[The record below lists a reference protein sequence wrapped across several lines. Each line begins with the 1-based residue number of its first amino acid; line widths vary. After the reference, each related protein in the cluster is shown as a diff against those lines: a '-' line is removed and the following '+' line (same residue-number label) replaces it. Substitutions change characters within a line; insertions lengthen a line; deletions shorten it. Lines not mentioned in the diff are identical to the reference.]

1 MRYWV
6 YINDK
11 VDGPYEEDK
20 LVTLPGFTPD
30 TLICAEEIAAGGS
43 QEWVKASS
51 IFEFDQVPQPAN
63 QPLPA
68 EEVFNTQTAHS
79 EPLASE
85 QTLRVDASA
94 SGDVNK
100 LLLEKIDFLTR
111 EITGLQEKLD
121 DMKNK
126 LDAAILSSHY
136 TQPAAAQ
143 SYSAPQGNDPHTI
156 TLTRHELNEEN
167 EDALITNTESLVS
180 QAENIVAAANQ
191 AEKPLDMLGPVD
203 LGDKKQ
209 DATPTEVSLGSK
221 AEEEVV
227 LRSALDSLY
236 NAKTVQ
242 TQEEKE
248 STFQDLLTPQ
258 QAKFL
263 AEQAKPAPAEEAH
276 KPTLDEALK
285 EVQKADEAL
294 TAHEAE
300 KDALLKELTSEPKED
315 VLDQVIKER
324 EEEKK
329 AQTFKMAQAAAV
341 GAAAGAA
348 AAAALSPTEEPE
360 EKAEVP
366 GLETVEEAAAE
377 PVEEKKTLDFTDEKA
392 SPALSIA
399 PDRAEPEKQ
408 EEVKPASE
416 MPADVPAE
424 QKPTQPQ
431 PEDNMSHLSVLPS
444 SDEMPGKA
452 AAAEED
458 KKEETMQELVPGA
471 KTEKPDG
478 VIITEADL
486 NEAFAERNTDA
497 NQSVEQ
503 LFGLSPEQAADQKQE
518 PAPAEPEAAPAVQE
532 PAPAAQTLPQF
543 SDQTADKPLPMG
555 NPNDLTEIE
564 LKEGSTYLISDFV
577 PPAQA
582 NSNELPKEI
591 AKLDA
596 KPASEAAASSKGENA
611 LDVQEMVAPLKQTEK
626 TVEAASDAPKD
637 VTVSQIIL
645 ENTIKTKRGATLD
658 IKTVPMV
665 PEPAQSERLH
675 LDNMDD
681 DINTQ
686 HDLKAADV
694 KPAGKTTK
702 LVAGTLV
709 TVVLAA
715 LIYAMLAF
723 MNLIPPQ
730 FNLLSSEPTAQEVAE
745 QNAQMEEMLGTQPA
759 AQPAAQQAPAANP
772 MDTVLE
778 EVKNYPLMNG
788 YTLKQFIEAKHPAAK
803 NLITWD
809 ISTAVDPDNYSVLV
823 KVPPENPQSFK
834 ISYRFN
840 YNTVT
845 KALDPTISDAK
856 NLLDSVAQGTAAL
869 PQLPAAAPQGQP
881 AAAPMQRGN
890 MTPQPAPAQAAPV
903 TSTVQY

>member
-20 LVTLPGFTPD
+20 LVTLQGFTPD

-51 IFEFDQVPQPAN
+51 IFEFDQVQQPAN

-85 QTLRVDASA
+85 KTLRVENAA
-94 SGDVNK
+94 NGDVNK

-143 SYSAPQGNDPHTI
+143 SYSAPQANDQHTI
-156 TLTRHELNEEN
+156 TLTRQDVNEEN

-191 AEKPLDMLGPVD
+191 EEKPLDMLGPVD

-258 QAKFL
+258 QAKIL
-263 AEQAKPAPAEEAH
+263 AEQAAPAPAEEAH

-300 KDALLKELTSEPKED
+300 KDALLKELTAEPKED

-329 AQTFKMAQAAAV
+329 AETFKMAQAAAV
-341 GAAAGAA
+341 GAAAGVA
-348 AAAALSPTEEPE
+348 AAAALHPAEES
-360 EKAEVP
+360 EKKEEVP

-377 PVEEKKTLDFTDEKA
+377 PVEEKKTLDFTDENA

-424 QKPTQPQ
+424 QTPAQTQPD
-431 PEDNMSHLSVLPS
+431 DNMPHLSVLPS
-444 SDEMPGKA
+444 SDEMPGKTA
-452 AAAEED
+452 APAEED
-458 KKEETMQELVPGA
+458 KKGETVQELVPGA

-478 VIITEADL
+478 VLITEEDL
-486 NEAFAERNTDA
+486 NEAFSERNNDS

-503 LFGLSPEQAADQKQE
+503 LFGLAPEQTSDKKEEA
-518 PAPAEPEAAPAVQE
+518 PAPASQE
-532 PAPAAQTLPQF
+532 PQTLPQF

-577 PPAQA
+577 PPAQT
-582 NSNELPKEI
+582 NGNELPKEI
-591 AKLDA
+591 SKLDA
-596 KPASEAAASSKGENA
+596 KPVEEKVPQQNA
-611 LDVQEMVAPLKQTEK
+611 QETKPAEVQEMVSPLKQTEK
-626 TVEAASDAPKD
+626 TVEAAADAPKD

-665 PEPAQSERLH
+665 PEPAQSDRLH

-681 DINTQ
+681 DLNTQ

-715 LIYAMLAF
+715 LIYVMLAF

-730 FNLLSSEPTAQEVAE
+730 FNLLSSEPTAQQVAE
-745 QNAQMEEMLGTQPA
+745 QNAQMDEMLGTQAQPA
-759 AQPAAQQAPAANP
+759 AQPAAQQTPAANP
-772 MDTVLE
+772 MDTVLD

-803 NLITWD
+803 DLITWD

-856 NLLDSVAQGTAAL
+856 NLLDSAAQGAA
-869 PQLPAAAPQGQP
+869 QQGQP
-881 AAAPMQRGN
+881 AMAPMQGGN

>member
-20 LVTLPGFTPD
+20 LVTLQGFTPD

-51 IFEFDQVPQPAN
+51 IFEFDQVQQPAN

-85 QTLRVDASA
+85 KTLRVENAA
-94 SGDVNK
+94 NGDVNK

-143 SYSAPQGNDPHTI
+143 SYSAPQANDQHTI
-156 TLTRHELNEEN
+156 TLTRQDVNEEN

-191 AEKPLDMLGPVD
+191 EEKPLDMLGPVD

-258 QAKFL
+258 QAKIL
-263 AEQAKPAPAEEAH
+263 AEQAAPAPAEEAH

-300 KDALLKELTSEPKED
+300 KDALLKELTAEPKED

-329 AQTFKMAQAAAV
+329 AETFKMAQAAAV
-341 GAAAGAA
+341 GAAAGVA
-348 AAAALSPTEEPE
+348 AAAALHPAEES
-360 EKAEVP
+360 EKKEEVP

-377 PVEEKKTLDFTDEKA
+377 PVEEKKTLDFTDENA

-424 QKPTQPQ
+424 QTPAQTQPD
-431 PEDNMSHLSVLPS
+431 DNMPHLSVLPS
-444 SDEMPGKA
+444 SDEMPGKTA
-452 AAAEED
+452 APAEED
-458 KKEETMQELVPGA
+458 KKGETVQELVPGA

-478 VIITEADL
+478 VLITEEDL
-486 NEAFAERNTDA
+486 NEAFSERNNDS

-503 LFGLSPEQAADQKQE
+503 LFGLAPEQPSDKKEEA
-518 PAPAEPEAAPAVQE
+518 PAPASQE
-532 PAPAAQTLPQF
+532 PQTLPQF

-577 PPAQA
+577 PPAQT
-582 NSNELPKEI
+582 NGNELPKEI
-591 AKLDA
+591 SKLDA
-596 KPASEAAASSKGENA
+596 KPVEEKVPQQNA
-611 LDVQEMVAPLKQTEK
+611 QETKPAEVQEMVSPLKQTEK
-626 TVEAASDAPKD
+626 TVEAAADAPKD

-665 PEPAQSERLH
+665 PEPAQSDRLH

-681 DINTQ
+681 DLNTQ

-715 LIYAMLAF
+715 LIYVMLAF

-730 FNLLSSEPTAQEVAE
+730 FNLLSSEPTAQQVAE
-745 QNAQMEEMLGTQPA
+745 QNAQMDEMLGTQAQPA
-759 AQPAAQQAPAANP
+759 AQPAAQQTPAANP
-772 MDTVLE
+772 MDTVLD

-803 NLITWD
+803 DLITWD

-856 NLLDSVAQGTAAL
+856 NLLDSAAQGAAL
-869 PQLPAAAPQGQP
+869 PQQPAAQQGQP
-881 AAAPMQRGN
+881 AMAPMQGGN

>member
-20 LVTLPGFTPD
+20 LVTLQGFTPD

-51 IFEFDQVPQPAN
+51 IFEFDQVQQPAN

-85 QTLRVDASA
+85 KTLRVENAA
-94 SGDVNK
+94 NGDVNK

-143 SYSAPQGNDPHTI
+143 SYSAPQANDQHTI
-156 TLTRHELNEEN
+156 TLTRQDVNEEN

-191 AEKPLDMLGPVD
+191 EEKPLDMLGPVD

-258 QAKFL
+258 QAKIL
-263 AEQAKPAPAEEAH
+263 AEQAAPAPAEEAH

-300 KDALLKELTSEPKED
+300 KDALLKELTAEPKED

-329 AQTFKMAQAAAV
+329 AETFKMAQAAAV
-341 GAAAGAA
+341 GAAAGVA
-348 AAAALSPTEEPE
+348 AAAALHPAEES
-360 EKAEVP
+360 EKKEEVP

-377 PVEEKKTLDFTDEKA
+377 PVEEKKTLDFTDENA

-424 QKPTQPQ
+424 QTPAQTQPD
-431 PEDNMSHLSVLPS
+431 DNMPHLSVLPS
-444 SDEMPGKA
+444 SDEMPGKTA
-452 AAAEED
+452 APAEED
-458 KKEETMQELVPGA
+458 KKEETVQELVPGA

-478 VIITEADL
+478 VLITEEDL
-486 NEAFAERNTDA
+486 NEAFSERNNDS

-503 LFGLSPEQAADQKQE
+503 LFGLAPEQTSDKKEEA
-518 PAPAEPEAAPAVQE
+518 PAPASQE
-532 PAPAAQTLPQF
+532 PQTLPQF

-577 PPAQA
+577 PPAQT
-582 NSNELPKEI
+582 NGNELPKEI
-591 AKLDA
+591 SKLDA
-596 KPASEAAASSKGENA
+596 KPVEEKVPQQNA
-611 LDVQEMVAPLKQTEK
+611 QETKPAEVQEMVSPLKQTEK
-626 TVEAASDAPKD
+626 PAEAAADAPKD

-665 PEPAQSERLH
+665 PEPAQSDRLH

-681 DINTQ
+681 DLNTQ

-715 LIYAMLAF
+715 LIYVMLAF

-730 FNLLSSEPTAQEVAE
+730 FNLLSSEPTAQQVAE
-745 QNAQMEEMLGTQPA
+745 QNAQMDEMLGTQAQPA
-759 AQPAAQQAPAANP
+759 AQPAAQQTPAANP
-772 MDTVLE
+772 MDTVLD

-803 NLITWD
+803 DLITWD

-856 NLLDSVAQGTAAL
+856 NLLDSASQGAAQ
-869 PQLPAAAPQGQP
+869 QGQP
-881 AAAPMQRGN
+881 AMAPVQGGN